1 MNPILQEILNT
12 GCVSSPDGSIIKV
25 HSAVSCEDGKF
36 LQELIFELK
45 PTVTLEIGLAFGVS
59 ALFICDALEKT
70 SGTKHIII
78 DPDQI
83 EKFEGIGLRNLKA
96 AGYSDMV
103 EFYNLPSYRALSG
116 LEAEGRKVNI
126 AFIDGWH
133 TFDYV
138 LVDFFFI
145 DKMLEVGGIV
155 VFDDANW
162 PSIRKVCR
170 YIATNQPYSVYK
182 CTEPIKKPELSF
194 KRRIFNNTV
203 VRSLKIFDGRMR
215 ILRPEAVR
223 TDIEL
228 GLHGG
233 CIAFRKESEDRR
245 RYDEHIH
252 F

>member
-1 MNPILQEILNT
+1 MNPVLQGILKT
-12 GCVSSPDGSIIKV
+12 GCVSSPDGKLIKV
-25 HSAVSCEDGKF
+25 HSAISCEEGKF
-36 LQELIFELK
+36 LQELIFELR

-59 ALFICDALEKT
+59 ALFICDALEKIP
-70 SGTKHIII
+70 GAKHIII
-78 DPDQI
+78 DSEQTK
-83 EKFEGIGLRNLKA
+83 EFEGIGLKNLKT
-96 AGYSDMV
+96 AGYGDMV
-103 EFYNLPSYRALSG
+103 EFYNLPSYRALSA
-116 LEAEGRKVNI
+116 LEAKGRKVKL

-138 LVDFFFI
+138 LVDFFLI

-170 YIATNQPYSVYK
+170 YIATNQPYSVYR
-182 CTEPIKKPELSF
+182 CTGSVEKSELSF

-203 VRSLKIFDGRMR
+203 VRFLKIFDGSMK

-223 TDIEL
+223 TDAEL

-233 CIAFRKESEDRR
+233 CIAFRKESEDKRI
-245 RYDEHIH
+245 YDEHI
-252 F
+252 FF